1 MKKTYLFLIILSFL
15 VSACHESF
23 LEEEV
28 FDFVAPSNFYN
39 SAEDALAAINSVYRV
54 FNEEDPYYQ
63 RNLYFLT
70 EMPTEMV
77 TTRLDNNH
85 VRGILDIYTWNPQ
98 HEYIG
103 TVYAEAYKAIN
114 RANAVIDNVPGI
126 GNMDNAL
133 RERIVGEAKF
143 LRALHYFN
151 LVRLYGEVPLITK
164 ETIGLDDLEKPK
176 VSIPEIYDQ
185 IIFDLQE
192 AISILPVSYPASDL
206 GRATKGAAQAL
217 LAKVFLQRGQDN
229 SDFQEV
235 VKLCD
240 ELRGA
245 YSLLPNVADV
255 FDQNNENNAEVI
267 FDIQNISTFPYGG
280 RASAHLAPVGSQGVI
295 AHGAWSSYQAE
306 LPFYRSYSDQD
317 ARKSAFFLTEYTLEG
332 GEVVVF
338 NEDDPASD
346 NYVNDGPAIT
356 KVLDDNPLNALNRQ
370 EPNLILLR
378 YADVLLMKAEALNEL
393 NSQPDAEAYTAIN
406 EVRQR
411 AGLGPLEGL
420 DYEQFRRAV
429 FQERRWELV
438 FEHQGFFDGQRFW
451 DLYKEK
457 VEMHSNMN
465 IPNTENAVPKL
476 PITVEEK
483 FRYYPLPQGALDRN
497 PALKQNPLW

>member
-1 MKKTYLFLIILSFL
+1 MKKIYLFLAGLSFL
-15 VSACHESF
+15 LPACHDSF

-54 FNEEDPYYQ
+54 FNQEDLYYQ

-85 VRGILDIYTWNPQ
+85 VRGILDIYTWNSQ

-103 TVYAEAYKAIN
+103 TVYAEAYNAIN
-114 RANAVIDNVPGI
+114 RANSVIANVPGI
-126 GNMDNAL
+126 ENMNSDL
-133 RERIVGEAKF
+133 RDRIVGEAKF
-143 LRALHYFN
+143 LRALNYFN
-151 LVRLYGEVPLITK
+151 LVRLFGEVPLVTR
-164 ETIGLDDLEKPK
+164 ETVGLDDLEKPK

-185 IIFDLQE
+185 IISDLKE
-192 AISILPVSYPASDL
+192 AGIVLPESYPASDI
-206 GRATKGAAQAL
+206 GRATKGAAHAL

-235 VKLCD
+235 VRLCND
-240 ELRGA
+240 LSA
-245 YSLLPNVADV
+245 FYSLLPNVADV

-295 AHGAWSSYQAE
+295 AHGAWSSYQTE
-306 LPFYRSYSDQD
+306 LPFYRSYNDED
-317 ARKSAFFLTEYTLEG
+317 ARKSAFFLTEYTLSD
-332 GEVVVF
+332 GELIEF
-338 NEDDPASD
+338 NEEDPAAD

-356 KVLDDNPLNALNRQ
+356 KVLDDNPQNTLNRQ

-393 NSQPDAEAYTAIN
+393 NSQPDVEAYTAIN

-411 AGLGPLEGL
+411 SGLAPLEGL

-438 FEHQGFFDGQRFW
+438 FEHHGFFDGQRFW

-483 FRYYPLPQGALDRN
+483 FRYYPLPQNALDRN
-497 PALKQNPLW
+497 PALIQNPLW